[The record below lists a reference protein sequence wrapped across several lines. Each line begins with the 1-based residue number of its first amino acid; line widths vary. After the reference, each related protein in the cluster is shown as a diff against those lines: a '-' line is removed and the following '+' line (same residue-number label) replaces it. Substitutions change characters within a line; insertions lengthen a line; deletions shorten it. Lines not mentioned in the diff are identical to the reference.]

1 MKKLILILGM
11 IACMIGLAAC
21 GGTAEETETFGMT
34 EEIAATLAE
43 GVVADMNTIVTSGGQ
58 AQYESDPV
66 ILSALNSWEAALA
79 EIGELQSVNGHEVTY
94 QNDGVIVLVSV
105 SGMKKDAEVEI
116 ILDEDLMYTSITTN
130 VIYTLQETMVKAA
143 MNTLL
148 GMGTV
153 FAVLILISLIISCF
167 GFIPKIQETFR
178 KKAKPVAESVPVSVP
193 AVETLQ
199 TIQPP
204 AGDNPELIAV
214 IAAAIAA
221 SEGAASADGYVVRSI
236 RRRNR

>member
-130 VIYTLQETMVKAA
+130 VIYTLQETMVK
-143 MNTLL
+143 
-148 GMGTV
+148 
-153 FAVLILISLIISCF
+153 
-167 GFIPKIQETFR
+167 
-178 KKAKPVAESVPVSVP
+178 
-193 AVETLQ
+193 
-199 TIQPP
+199 TI
-204 AGDNPELIAV
+204 
-214 IAAAIAA
+214 
-221 SEGAASADGYVVRSI
+221 ASAINNATNFFMFFLLFRVKI
-236 RRRNR
+236 